1 LIQLLAAFNSSYQHH
16 RTSAIKVLLLKLNT
30 SLDPVAWQPS
40 AEAALLL

>member
-1 LIQLLAAFNSSYQHH
+1 MMQLLAAFNSSYH